1 MSMELDRI
9 CTVDISLATP
19 ISDNASFDNIL
30 ILGPAPAKPKGS
42 IEAVA
47 AYSGLD
53 ELTALG
59 VVATGENADSVGVA
73 ARVAFSQSPKP
84 HDVYVAFLSESD
96 SGGNITPALTTISSI
111 MEHALAVSGWYCVCP
126 VGLDDKRSS
135 SGQKPRTSSAATLTM
150 TLRIPSLKRGC
161 ICAAFRSSRRKPL
174 TSLTMTFLR
183 RINTARLLRLP

>member
-59 VVATGENADSVGVA
+59 VVAAQYLRCLSQRIRQRRQHY
-73 ARVAFSQSPKP
+73 ARPDYHLFHYGAR
-84 HDVYVAFLSESD
+84 A
-96 SGGNITPALTTISSI
+96 G
-111 MEHALAVSGWYCVCP
+111 C
-126 VGLDDKRSS
+126 KR
-135 SGQKPRTSSAATLTM
+135 LV
-150 TLRIPSLKRGC
+150 
-161 ICAAFRSSRRKPL
+161 
-174 TSLTMTFLR
+174 
-183 RINTARLLRLP
+183 LRLPCWSG

>member
-30 ILGPAPAKPKGS
+30 ILGHAPAKPKGS

-59 VVATGENADSVGVA
+59 VVATGENADPVGVA
-73 ARVAFSQSPKP
+73 P
-84 HDVYVAFLSESD
+84 
-96 SGGNITPALTTISSI
+96 
-111 MEHALAVSGWYCVCP
+111 
-126 VGLDDKRSS
+126 
-135 SGQKPRTSSAATLTM
+135 
-150 TLRIPSLKRGC
+150 
-161 ICAAFRSSRRKPL
+161 
-174 TSLTMTFLR
+174 
-183 RINTARLLRLP
+183 